1 VDPLVIPKVVLIYRP
16 VEQVVV
22 FKQVLVSPVE
32 QVNRRNRVMA
42 ARGADA
48 PIVVLPEEVEPPEAI
63 PVLWLLLQVVV
74 EVPAVAVTGME
85 DFTEAVAVADIA
97 QRHPLIMVGMA
108 EMDMFE

>member
-1 VDPLVIPKVVLIYRP
+1 MGPLVIPKVVLIYQQ

-48 PIVVLPEEVEPPEAI
+48 LIVVLPEEVEPPEAI
-63 PVLWLLLQVVV
+63 LVLWLLLQVVV

-85 DFTEAVAVADIA
+85 DFTAAVAAADIVH
-97 QRHPLIMVGMA
+97 RHPLIMAGMA